1 MNYLIFGATS
11 DVSKKFISYVIQKDR
26 DAKFILSSSSE
37 KKLEVLKKNLLK
49 KRVEIS
55 LIKVD
60 FNNLNYQ
67 KLQDLRSFFKKSDY
81 KIINHIY
88 FFNSFTKLEIG
99 KVEKNYLNKS
109 INVNGVAVIK
119 IINFLL
125 DEITKFSSTIN
136 YISSISLIRPKK
148 KNYIY
153 ASSKIMVEQY
163 LKSLMHLFEFK
174 APYVKIYRLGFL
186 KSKKK
191 NNILAV
197 DCKNVAKYL
206 YISQSKNKSFL
217 VYFPFKW
224 KILSCII
231 KLIPNFLYKKINF

>member
-1 MNYLIFGATS
+1 MNYLIFVATS

-231 KLIPNFLYKKINF
+231 KLIPNFLYKKINY

>member
-60 FNNLNYQ
+60 FNNLNCQ

-231 KLIPNFLYKKINF
+231 KLIPNFLYKKINY